1 MAAAGDNAVVVKTS
15 KEIIPCKFN
24 KVNEQGKLI
33 SMDDA
38 TIMANTSKVAS
49 TVTARYYKGIG
60 GNRDNMVLEV
70 SQPSPTCA
78 AVCDFRYD
86 EGLRLRKELVSPTI
100 SAHLG
105 NGGGVAGCPLVIE
118 RRIVA
123 QRGRDPDN
131 PTDRK
136 SRGKKL
142 VQRYEPRSDEMCG
155 TITSVEKDNYVV
167 EVYGHYH
174 KSKHEASR
182 VVNRGGYALLSKRTT
197 EQSTEW

>member
-1 MAAAGDNAVVVKTS
+1 M
-15 KEIIPCKFN
+15 
-24 KVNEQGKLI
+24 
-33 SMDDA
+33 
-38 TIMANTSKVAS
+38 
-49 TVTARYYKGIG
+49 
-60 GNRDNMVLEV
+60 
-70 SQPSPTCA
+70 
-78 AVCDFRYD
+78 
-86 EGLRLRKELVSPTI
+86 
-100 SAHLG
+100 
-105 NGGGVAGCPLVIE
+105 AGCPLVIE